1 MDKVVQ
7 DAIAIFYKL
16 KGRYDKEGDKI
27 KQKIINRED
36 LTMAEKRDLFQRQKR
51 KCINCKRPVG
61 TIFKVTKDE
70 MIAVCGAHQR
80 SDSLA
85 ASSDSDNVP
94 CNLDIKIIK
103 GDVVQLPDYV
113 SELREKHEEL
123 ITSIMKVKYNLLF
136 KYANEEETVID
147 FEKSKDDFDKNATL
161 YDLYKTKLIQIT
173 SLLEKRERISV
184 TDLQLTEFVK
194 ETKDFVE
201 ESVQT
206 GNVQL
211 IKDVVELYITRIMD
225 VLRENRG
232 LKYSYQSIEETEA
245 GEFKLVQVPVTMED
259 TEMVIGK
266 GFKVDKLVLK
276 K

>member
-1 MDKVVQ
+1 MDQVVQ

-27 KQKIINRED
+27 KQKIINRND
-36 LTMAEKRDLFQRQKR
+36 LTMAEKRDLFQTQKR

-61 TIFKVTKDE
+61 TIFKTTKDE
-70 MIAVCGAHQR
+70 MVALCGAQQR
-80 SDSLA
+80 SDGG
-85 ASSDSDNVP
+85 DGGDGENVP

-103 GDVVQLPDYV
+103 GDVVQLPNYV
-113 SELREKHEEL
+113 SELKKTHEKL
-123 ITSIMKVKYNLLF
+123 ITEIMKVKYNLLF
-136 KYANEEETVID
+136 KYANEEETVSD
-147 FEKSKDDFDKNATL
+147 FEKSKDEFDKNATL

-225 VLRENRG
+225 VLRENRE
-232 LKYSYQSIEETEA
+232 LKYSYQGIEETDA